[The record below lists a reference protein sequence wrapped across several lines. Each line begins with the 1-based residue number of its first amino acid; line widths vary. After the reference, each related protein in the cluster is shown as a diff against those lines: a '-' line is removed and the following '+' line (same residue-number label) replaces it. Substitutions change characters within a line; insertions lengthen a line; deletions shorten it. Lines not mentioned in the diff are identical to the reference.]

1 MLWYTID
8 IRDRIKKQEEEIRK
22 LSSIDKNKQIHA
34 ASAILFDLYY
44 YVY

>member
-22 LSSIDKNKQIHA
+22 LSGIDQKSQIQA
-34 ASAILFDLYY
+34 ASMILFDLCY